1 MISPT
6 LEPLGIFGM
15 LLLSTRAIAIQSI
28 CMVTETADG
37 FDVLLANGHTIQ
49 LSGDDAAEFEKQTKL
64 ISQQIRYGQLNLG
77 QNRG

>member
-1 MISPT
+1 MISPK

-15 LLLSTRAIAIQSI
+15 LLLSSQAIAIQAI
-28 CMVTETADG
+28 CMVEETDDG
-37 FDVLLANGHTIQ
+37 FHVLLANGHTIH
-49 LSGDDAAEFEKQTKL
+49 LHGDDAAEFEKQTKL